1 MQISLDW
8 SYSKEYEKN
17 LDEFELERSNE
28 RVNHVSELHMNKY
41 KRQNLLSHEW
51 GHTEDEMKEARRDTQ
66 KVQRQRNV
74 TQALL
79 PVLIAGEMLSSVK
92 SFVTKTCRKTKKKKS
107 GSGSGGE
114 NDVDSEGLSD
124 LSTSLSNRGQKHF
137 VNSTHTA

>member
-8 SYSKEYEKN
+8 IYSKEYEKKI
-17 LDEFELERSNE
+17 DEFELERSNE
-28 RVNHVSELHMNKY
+28 RVNHFSKLHMNKY

-51 GHTEDEMKEARRDTQ
+51 GHTEDEMKEARRHTQ

-92 SFVTKTCRKTKKKKS
+92 SFMTKTSRKTKKKKS
-107 GSGSGGE
+107 GSGISRDGE

-124 LSTSLSNRGQKHF
+124 LSTSLSNNRH
-137 VNSTHTA
+137 

>member
-1 MQISLDW
+1 MNHF
-8 SYSKEYEKN
+8 SK
-17 LDEFELERSNE
+17 
-28 RVNHVSELHMNKY
+28 LHMNKY

-51 GHTEDEMKEARRDTQ
+51 GHTVDEMKEARRDAQ

-79 PVLIAGEMLSSVK
+79 PVLIAGEMLSGVK
-92 SFVTKTCRKTKKKKS
+92 SFMTKTTRKTKKKKS
-107 GSGSGGE
+107 SSRNGGE

-124 LSTSLSNRGQKHF
+124 LSTSLSNRGQKRF

>member
-1 MQISLDW
+1 
-8 SYSKEYEKN
+8 
-17 LDEFELERSNE
+17 
-28 RVNHVSELHMNKY
+28 MNKY

-51 GHTEDEMKEARRDTQ
+51 GHTVDEMKEARRDTQ

-79 PVLIAGEMLSSVK
+79 PVLIAGEMLSGVK
-92 SFVTKTCRKTKKKKS
+92 SFMSKTTRKTKKKKS
-107 GSGSGGE
+107 TSSGSRNGE
-114 NDVDSEGLSD
+114 DDVDSEGLSD